1 MTSPEAPPL
10 LGSFWT
16 LAVGAVPWKG
26 PEYSS
31 HDFRVRV
38 ETAARAGFTGFGL
51 WGRDI
56 MEVHKT
62 YSLPVMKRI
71 LDDNGMRHV
80 EVEWLLDWYRKDA
93 RRTDSDRMRALL
105 LDAAEALGA
114 RHIKVADL
122 GNDGVELGAMT
133 EEFAL
138 LCGQAAQRGT
148 RVLFEFLP
156 AGLTGLPSLD
166 LVLALTRGSG
176 APNGGVMLDTW
187 HLVRMTTT
195 PQDLLD
201 KLRPGDVVG
210 FEINDGPS
218 VISADFE
225 DATINRRLLPGAGE
239 FDLRGYLA
247 AMRTL
252 GYRGP
257 IGVEVLSAEL
267 RNCSLE
273 EAARRAYESSLPLF
287 A

>member
-1 MTSPEAPPL
+1 
-10 LGSFWT
+10 
-16 LAVGAVPWKG
+16 
-26 PEYSS
+26 
-31 HDFRVRV
+31 
-38 ETAARAGFTGFGL
+38 
-51 WGRDI
+51 
-56 MEVHKT
+56 MEVQKT
-62 YSLPVMKRI
+62 YSLPVMKQI
-71 LDDNGMRHV
+71 LDDNGIRHV
-80 EVEWLLDWYRKDA
+80 EVEWLLAWYRKDG

-114 RHIKVADL
+114 RHVKIADL
-122 GNDGVELGAMT
+122 GNDGVELDAMT
-133 EEFAL
+133 EEFAR
-138 LCGQAAQRGT
+138 LCGQAAERGT

-156 AGLTGLPSLD
+156 EGLTGLPSLD

-187 HLVRMTTT
+187 HLVRMNTT

-218 VISADFE
+218 TITADFE
-225 DATINRRLLPGAGE
+225 DATINRRLLPCAGE

-247 AMRTL
+247 AMHTL

-257 IGVEVLSAEL
+257 IGVEVLNEAL
-267 RNCSLE
+267 RNCTLD
-273 EAARRAYESSLPLF
+273 EAARLAYESSRVLF